1 MWSAKTTTDIR
12 RYRPRYHIA
21 PLIKR
26 CNSDNGVRVSPR
38 FTADGKCC
46 LGLIMIQRHG
56 QVSLWPALL
65 VSFDLTQNGL
75 VKPERRNV
83 KLLAPVFSFSFFLFI
98 FHSQLNNNWNIII
111 IIIISTSAT
120 TLFLFSDFLFSIR
133 VTVFRLYVGSK
144 MKISKVTRALSKR
157 SGNIW
162 QWVSFL
168 DQKERKKRFIYLTK
182 SGFTFNEVPRVSRGR
197 MRRIGRD
204 REQGREATRIGR
216 SKKQPGRAAIF
227 LNTS

>member
-56 QVSLWPALL
+56 QVSLWPAPLL
-65 VSFDLTQNGL
+65 SFDLTQNGL

-83 KLLAPVFSFSFFLFI
+83 KLPAPVAFFFLFSSLFFI
-98 FHSQLNNNWNIII
+98 FHSQLEYNNNNNIN
-111 IIIISTSAT
+111 AT
-120 TLFLFSDFLFSIR
+120 TLFAFLRQVFSSDEQSNGFLGYGIEDEDVELES
-133 VTVFRLYVGSK
+133 
-144 MKISKVTRALSKR
+144 
-157 SGNIW
+157 IW
-162 QWVSFL
+162 Q
-168 DQKERKKRFIYLTK
+168 
-182 SGFTFNEVPRVSRGR
+182 
-197 MRRIGRD
+197 
-204 REQGREATRIGR
+204 
-216 SKKQPGRAAIF
+216 
-227 LNTS
+227 

>member
-56 QVSLWPALL
+56 QVSHWPAPP

-83 KLLAPVFSFSFFLFI
+83 KLPAPVAFFFPFSFLFFLFFFI
-98 FHSQLNNNWNIII
+98 FHFQLNNNWNIII
-111 IIIISTSAT
+111 IIIISTRTCNNFICVSST
-120 TLFLFSDFLFSIR
+120 RFFFSTIR
-133 VTVFRLYVGSK
+133 VTIFLGYIFRLYNPPVP
-144 MKISKVTRALSKR
+144 VAFFFPFPF
-157 SGNIW
+157 
-162 QWVSFL
+162 FL
-168 DQKERKKRFIYLTK
+168 FFIFHWIT
-182 SGFTFNEVPRVSRGR
+182 
-197 MRRIGRD
+197 IG
-204 REQGREATRIGR
+204 I
-216 SKKQPGRAAIF
+216 
-227 LNTS
+227 

>member
-56 QVSLWPALL
+56 QVSHWPAPP

-83 KLLAPVFSFSFFLFI
+83 KLPAPVAFFFPFPFLFFI
-98 FHSQLNNNWNIII
+98 FHSQLNII
-111 IIIISTSAT
+111 IIIISMRTSAT
-120 TLFLFSDFLFSIR
+120 ILSAFLRRGFS
-133 VTVFRLYVGSK
+133 FR
-144 MKISKVTRALSKR
+144 RP
-157 SGNIW
+157 
-162 QWVSFL
+162 
-168 DQKERKKRFIYLTK
+168 E
-182 SGFTFNEVPRVSRGR
+182 
-197 MRRIGRD
+197 
-204 REQGREATRIGR
+204 
-216 SKKQPGRAAIF
+216 
-227 LNTS
+227 

>member
-56 QVSLWPALL
+56 QVSHWPAPP

-83 KLLAPVFSFSFFLFI
+83 KLPAPVAFFFPFSFLFFLLFFI

-111 IIIISTSAT
+111 IIISMRTSTI
-120 TLFLFSDFLFSIR
+120 TLSVFLRRGFS
-133 VTVFRLYVGSK
+133 FR
-144 MKISKVTRALSKR
+144 RP
-157 SGNIW
+157 
-162 QWVSFL
+162 
-168 DQKERKKRFIYLTK
+168 E
-182 SGFTFNEVPRVSRGR
+182 
-197 MRRIGRD
+197 
-204 REQGREATRIGR
+204 
-216 SKKQPGRAAIF
+216 
-227 LNTS
+227 

>member
-56 QVSLWPALL
+56 QVSLWPAPLL
-65 VSFDLTQNGL
+65 SFDLTQNGL

-83 KLLAPVFSFSFFLFI
+83 KLPAPVAFFFLFSSLFFLFFI
-98 FHSQLNNNWNIII
+98 RNWNIII
-111 IIIISTSAT
+111 IIEYQCNNFVCVSSTG
-120 TLFLFSDFLFSIR
+120 FF
-133 VTVFRLYVGSK
+133 FRR
-144 MKISKVTRALSKR
+144 T
-157 SGNIW
+157 
-162 QWVSFL
+162 
-168 DQKERKKRFIYLTK
+168 E
-182 SGFTFNEVPRVSRGR
+182 
-197 MRRIGRD
+197 
-204 REQGREATRIGR
+204 
-216 SKKQPGRAAIF
+216 
-227 LNTS
+227 